1 MTLFSGHIK
10 FCVLIMAQQV
20 MSNTVAEAL
29 ARDGDSRTTETRRFV
44 KMFNKFFDLL
54 NVRSLNE
61 AIHERN
67 PNKEP
72 FRSPSDSRLQV
83 NN

>member
-1 MTLFSGHIK
+1 MVIK

-54 NVRSLNE
+54 TKSLMMSHLTWTTYNYRQLNF
-61 AIHERN
+61 RN
-67 PNKEP
+67 
-72 FRSPSDSRLQV
+72 
-83 NN
+83 